1 MDYQEEQNQELE
13 VLESIYPDELEVVKR
28 KYPDVHFRILL
39 KLELPLEDLSLL
51 TREHSIEVD
60 FHLPA
65 NYPEEPPLITLHPI
79 ETPLAGHDESDPKK
93 NDEEQA
99 YDDHGNKIISHLQDN
114 ANSIHLDRYMP
125 ELQVQ
130 IEEHIKDDMLLG
142 MQMCFA
148 LLTSIKD
155 HCESWFQEQFE
166 KLEKE
171 HEREL
176 QERDREEQRKFFGT
190 SVTPTSFLEWR
201 GKFRQEF
208 KIDERDFNRRSLV
221 HHGRLTGRQIFEKG
235 LAGEEEEEEQNGEV
249 DQIGNKLKKSL

>member
-13 VLESIYPDELEVVKR
+13 VLESIYPDELQVMKR
-28 KYPDVHFRILL
+28 TYPDVHFRILL
-39 KLELPLEDLSLL
+39 KLELPIEDLSIL
-51 TREHSIEVD
+51 TKEHSIEVD

-65 NYPEEPPLITLHPI
+65 NYPDEAPIIALHPV
-79 ETPLAGHDESDPKK
+79 ETSLAGYEDSKSKE
-93 NDEEQA
+93 DEEQA
-99 YDDHGNKIISHLQDN
+99 YNDHGNKIVSRLHDN
-114 ANSIHLDRYMP
+114 ANSIHFDSYIP

-166 KLEKE
+166 NLEKE

-176 QERDREEQRKFFGT
+176 QEREKEEQRKFLGT
-190 SVTPTSFLEWR
+190 AVTPKSFLEWR
-201 GKFRQEF
+201 AKFRKEF
-208 KIDERDFNRRSLV
+208 KIDERDSSRRSLM
-221 HHGRLTGRQIFEKG
+221 HHGRLTGRQIFEEG
-235 LAGEEEEEEQNGEV
+235 LAGEEEEEEPNGEV
-249 DQIGNKLKKSL
+249 DQLGNKLKKSI